1 MLRTHRPVVYSL
13 SLLVLSAAV
22 ALSLSTTGHTQGPPG
37 GEMPPTVV
45 EAAKPKVE
53 SVSETLSAVG
63 TLRADE
69 AVVIRPELAGRIEA
83 VLFDE
88 GQKVAK
94 GAPLFRL
101 DASLVQADV
110 AEAEA
115 NAANSGRELKRA
127 QDLAGRK
134 LIAPADVDSKRAQ
147 SKVDEAKLASSRTRL
162 SKTEIRAPFAGV
174 AGLRKVS
181 PGEYVNIG
189 DALVDVV
196 ATDTLKLDFSLPE
209 VYLGRFREGQ
219 KVAITIDARRDLQ
232 DSRPNVFTEGE
243 VYAVAPQ
250 VDLSTRSVTLR
261 ARVPNADGKLF
272 PGQFARVSLVLGGR
286 ENALLVPEQALWP
299 QGNKQNV
306 YIIKDGKAQL
316 VEVMTGLRKPGL
328 VEIISGIGAD
338 DEVISAGQMKI
349 GPGAPV
355 QAQGAQAPGTQQPAA
370 PAH

>member
-1 MLRTHRPVVYSL
+1 MLRTQNPVRHSL
-13 SLLVLSAAV
+13 SRLALSAAI
-22 ALSLSTTGHTQGPPG
+22 AIGLSTTAHTQGPPG
-37 GEMPPTVV
+37 GEMPPTIV
-45 EAAKPKVE
+45 EAARPKVE
-53 SVSETLSAVG
+53 AVSETLSAVG

-69 AVVIRPELAGRIEA
+69 AITVRPELAGRVEA
-83 VLFDE
+83 VLFEE

-134 LIAPADVDSKRAQ
+134 LIAPADVDTKRAQ

-162 SKTEIRAPFAGV
+162 GKTDLRAPFAGT

-189 DALVDVV
+189 DALVDLV

-209 VYLGRFREGQ
+209 VYLGRFRPGQ
-219 KVAITIDARRDLQ
+219 KIAVSIDAQRDRQ
-232 DSRPNVFTEGE
+232 DTRPNVFSEGE

-250 VDLSTRSVTLR
+250 VDLATRSVTLR

-272 PGQFARVSLVLGGR
+272 PGQFARVSLVLGSR

-299 QGNKQNV
+299 QGGKQNV
-306 YIIKDGKAQL
+306 YIIKDGKAEL
-316 VEVMTGLRKPGL
+316 VEVTTGQRKPGL

-349 GPGAPV
+349 GPGAKV
-355 QAQGAQAPGTQQPAA
+355 QVQGAKPAAQQPAA